1 MNNFEVKLMNMDDD
15 EYEAF
20 LAESA
25 RYCVEN
31 GLPMAGE
38 AMTQEMQVLEEQE
51 NKDCWKDEQGMQAL
65 EEAMWARYHAEE
77 AIEPLCEGCHRS
89 DATCICGGVPDS
101 ENPNWAT
108 EWEKHSLLDYRR
120 EEI

>member
-1 MNNFEVKLMNMDDD
+1 MNDFEVKLMNMDDD

-38 AMTQEMQVLEEQE
+38 AMTQEMQDLEEIE
-51 NKDCWKDEQGMQAL
+51 NKDCWSQEQGMQAL
-65 EEAMWARYHAEE
+65 EEAMWKKYQED
-77 AIEPLCEGCHRS
+77 IS
-89 DATCICGGVPDS
+89 
-101 ENPNWAT
+101 
-108 EWEKHSLLDYRR
+108 
-120 EEI
+120 